1 MLVAE
6 YKGARDIKS
15 DDTREK
21 LTIGELWER
30 RSDGKGLFIIVEKT
44 KDEKDMRA
52 QLAEKIA
59 ELSQ

>member
-21 LTIGELWER
+21 LTIGGLWER

>member
-21 LTIGELWER
+21 RTIGELWER
-30 RSDGKGLFIIVEKT
+30 RSGSTGLFIVVEKS
-44 KDEKDMRA
+44 KDGKDMRT
-52 QLAEKIA
+52 QLAVKIA
-59 ELSQ
+59 